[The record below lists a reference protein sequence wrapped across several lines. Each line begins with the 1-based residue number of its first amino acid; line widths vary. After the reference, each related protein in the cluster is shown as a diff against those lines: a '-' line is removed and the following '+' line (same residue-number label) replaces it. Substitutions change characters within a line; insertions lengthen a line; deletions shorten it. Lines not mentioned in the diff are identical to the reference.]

1 MTDHNAS
8 SAGLRVK
15 WRVPKGKWLT
25 GDWFQPDG
33 THEEYE
39 GVVQAYLS
47 VDGVPKAV
55 ILLGQSLCVES
66 LEDLEVVYDV

>member
-47 VDGVPKAV
+47 VDADPGDIV
-55 ILLGQSLCVES
+55 
-66 LEDLEVVYDV
+66 